1 DAKFTFLPF
10 SVKPECYLIY
20 LKSIG
25 YVYGGAVK
33 FCFLAYKAR
42 TASNAGSSTSSTT
55 CSAST

>member
-1 DAKFTFLPF
+1 MRVFRAQEDAKFTFLPF

-42 TASNAGSSTSSTT
+42 TR
-55 CSAST
+55 